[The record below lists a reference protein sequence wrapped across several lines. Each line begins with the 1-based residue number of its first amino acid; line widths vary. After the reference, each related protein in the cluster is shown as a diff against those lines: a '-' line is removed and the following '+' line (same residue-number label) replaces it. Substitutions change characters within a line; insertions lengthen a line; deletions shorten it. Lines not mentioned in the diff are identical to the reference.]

1 MYEVA
6 IFFMRKKELI
16 FKLINAKVVFVKRDD
31 CQKKYN
37 YQDECDPLRS
47 LLTDGLKFETLF
59 QEGIGKRV
67 SSIITPK
74 LAEIT
79 VFK

>member
-6 IFFMRKKELI
+6 IFYEEKELI
-16 FKLINAKVVFVKRDD
+16 FKLINANVIFVKRDD

-47 LLTDGLKFETLF
+47 LLSDGLKFETLF